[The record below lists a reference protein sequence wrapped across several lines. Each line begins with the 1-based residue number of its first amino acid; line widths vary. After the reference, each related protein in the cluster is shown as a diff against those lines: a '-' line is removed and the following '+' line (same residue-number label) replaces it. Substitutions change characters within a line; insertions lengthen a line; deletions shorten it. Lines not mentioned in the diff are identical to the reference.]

1 MIPCCPTDL
10 KERPD
15 GLVGV
20 LEIDEDKT
28 GRVET
33 DSVKTKLVQAKNKS
47 SNEEKLDYD
56 DDNAD
61 DEPLVEP
68 LWAASPAASWVEAYP
83 IGNGI
88 LGALVIYM

>member
-1 MIPCCPTDL
+1 MDL

-15 GLVGV
+15 GLVEVLGV
-20 LEIDEDKT
+20 DKDKI

-33 DSVKTKLVQAKNKS
+33 HSAKTKTVSGHAKS
-47 SNEEKLDYD
+47 ESANEEELDVE

-61 DEPLVEP
+61 DEPLAEP

-88 LGALVIYM
+88 LGALVIYL